1 MILVCWRFNQQW
13 VGMGAER
20 TVVAETGIAYVD
32 KLTAASVRRLLAA
45 EISHVIVLE
54 KLNNPQQKYAAKLKK
69 HGVEVDE
76 AVFFAGHLKTPD
88 GESVFL
94 ASRRLS
100 GDVAFEAARLII
112 EAQPLLKQLNA
123 KYQRKTLLLSLAK
136 KLVPEIEAVILR
148 AQVAQALCRIGQ
160 VKVWL
165 AEPVYFSSGI
175 LIRNLPE
182 VQLHFYP
189 AVQSRIVL
197 LLKEIVWDYLRH
209 IKRLWS
215 GGGRLIARPQ
225 NPAPS
230 VLMVQED
237 NIRLNRTL
245 RGQPHWLNVNGS
257 PPAFHT
263 YIANLVSF
271 LLIAEDATELPK
283 SALAL
288 IHAPGVR
295 AAWKQRKTSLPLRR
309 LAHDGRMIRRGAI
322 TQRGFAETAAL
333 LHVSQLFMEAERQGA
348 LAVYLNAR
356 VFLTHQLSADPIQ
369 LVAEDLNIKTIAFQ
383 YSNIGVRS
391 PLMMATSDCYVIFSE
406 MYKSLLYYDGI
417 GPKEWKIGGYIYDN
431 VVDVVRGRAEAHRT
445 ALRDKGA
452 EFVVC
457 YFDESVQYDRWGL
470 ISKDDHLAEIHTLA
484 KAVVEDKSLGLVVKS
499 QFMKN
504 SPSQLYP
511 DDNLLQKAKATGRYL
526 ELLEGKHRNDIYP
539 VEAALVG
546 DLCISHKFGATA
558 ALESA
563 VAGVRTVLLDQYGS
577 NSQWDSIYAQAD
589 IECETMEQLLEK
601 LVRYR
606 SGSEIDQFFGDWT
619 NILHHFDPYRDGK
632 ATDRL
637 RQEISLGCI

>member
-1 MILVCWRFNQQW
+1 
-13 VGMGAER
+13 MGAER
-20 TVVAETGIAYVD
+20 PVVLEKATAYVD
-32 KLTAASVRRLLAA
+32 KLTAASVRSLLAA
-45 EISHVIVLE
+45 DILHVIVLE
-54 KLNNPQQKYAAKLKK
+54 KLNNSQRKYVADLKK

-100 GDVAFEAARLII
+100 GELAFEAAHLII

-123 KYQRKTLLLSLAK
+123 RYQRKTLLLSLAK
-136 KLVPEIEAVILR
+136 KMAPEIETAILR
-148 AQVAQALCRIGQ
+148 AQVAQALCHTAQ
-160 VKVWL
+160 AKVWL
-165 AEPVYFSSGI
+165 AEPLYFSSEI

-182 VQLHFYP
+182 VRLHFYP

-197 LLKEIVWDYLRH
+197 LFKEIVWDYLRH
-209 IKRLWS
+209 INRLWC

-225 NPAPS
+225 NPVPS
-230 VLMVQED
+230 VLMVQEE
-237 NIRLNRTL
+237 NIRSNRSL
-245 RGQPHWLNVNGS
+245 RGQPHWLNGDAS
-257 PPAFHT
+257 PFAFHS

-271 LLIAEDATELPK
+271 LLVAEDATELSR

-288 IHAPGVR
+288 VHAPSVR
-295 AAWKQRKTSLPLRR
+295 AAWKQRKTSLPLLR
-309 LAHDGRMIRRGAI
+309 LAHDGRMIRRGAV

-333 LHVSQLFMEAERQGA
+333 LHAAQLFIEAERMGA

-383 YSNIGVRS
+383 YSNVGVRS
-391 PLMMATSDCYVIFSE
+391 PLMMTTSDCYVIFSE
-406 MYKSLLYYDGI
+406 RYKPVFYYDGI
-417 GPKEWKIGGYIYDN
+417 GPKEWKVGGYIYDG
-431 VVDVVRGRAEAHRT
+431 VADLVRGRAKVHRN
-445 ALRDKGA
+445 ALRNKGV

-457 YFDESVQYDRWGL
+457 YFDESVQHNRWGL
-470 ISKDDHLAEIHTLA
+470 VSTDDHLAELHALA
-484 KAVVEDKSLGLVVKS
+484 KAVVADKSLGVVVKS

-511 DDNLLQKAKATGRYL
+511 HDELIKSAKATGRYL

-539 VEAALVG
+539 AEAALVA

-563 VAGVRTVLLDQYGS
+563 MAGVRTVLLDKYGC
-577 NSQWDSIYAQAD
+577 NSQWNTVYAQAD
-589 IECETMEQLLEK
+589 VECETMEHLLER

-606 SGSEIDQFFGDWT
+606 SGSETDQAFGDWT
-619 NILHHFDPYRDGK
+619 NILHYFDPYRDGK

-637 RQEISLGCI
+637 RQEISLSCM